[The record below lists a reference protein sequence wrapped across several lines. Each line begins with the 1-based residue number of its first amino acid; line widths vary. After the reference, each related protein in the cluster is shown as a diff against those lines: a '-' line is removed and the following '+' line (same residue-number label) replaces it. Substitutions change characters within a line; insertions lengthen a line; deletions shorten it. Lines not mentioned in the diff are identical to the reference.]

1 MGFLK
6 DIASVA
12 APIVGGMVGG
22 PMGAQIGSAIGGAIS
37 SRQMA
42 KQAGETAAQY
52 DARMRQLGQ
61 QGFFK
66 PVAMKTLYGQSEFKV
81 DPVTGAVTSAGYTPS
96 ETVQEQQG
104 RLGVLMGQGLTAAEQ
119 AVPFAQQYA
128 EPAQG
133 LFNLGQSYLA
143 DTPEEA
149 RQRYMQQQMDALR
162 PYDIE
167 EEQRLA
173 AGVFGRGRGG
183 LSVGT
188 GGQPELQALA
198 EARRRRDLQLAA
210 GAEQAA
216 QQQIGFGTQQ
226 LGKAAGLMG
235 TGYDMMQ
242 GSLSPYQSYLANQ
255 ARLEELAQQ
264 PLEMGLN
271 VGSTAMTG
279 QQFGANMGKSGAL
292 GTAQQQLA
300 SAERKNEMMQGL
312 FGNQEL
318 LGNVGDAVRT
328 GIGKVGG
335 LFGSSSPT
343 MPSNVLMPGG
353 GIGGA
358 MSAYDN
364 MGSYGMTPTQT
375 SFGSVPFSGQPVS
388 YI

>member
-6 DIASVA
+6 DIAAVA
-12 APIVGGMVGG
+12 APIAGAYFGG
-22 PMGAQIGSAIGGAIS
+22 PAGAQIGSAIGGAIS

-42 KQAGETAAQY
+42 KQAGESAAQY
-52 DARMRQLGQ
+52 DARMRQLQ
-61 QGFFK
+61 QRGAFK
-66 PVAMKTLYGQSEFKV
+66 PVAMKTLYGQSEFKT
-81 DPVTGAVTSAGYTPS
+81 DPVTGAVTSASYTPS

-128 EPAQG
+128 APAQG

-226 LGKAAGLMG
+226 LGKASGLMG
-235 TGYDMMQ
+235 TGYDLMQ
-242 GSLSPYQSYLANQ
+242 GSLAPYQSYLQNQ

-264 PLEMGLN
+264 PLELGLN
-271 VGSTAMTG
+271 VGATAMTG
-279 QQFGANMGKSGAL
+279 QQFGADLAQAGAGEIADQQAAARRRQSELMSG
-292 GTAQQQLA
+292 
-300 SAERKNEMMQGL
+300 
-312 FGNQEL
+312 F
-318 LGNVGDAVRT
+318 LGNTKLQGDIGSAIKT
-328 GIGKVGG
+328 GIGKIGG
-335 LFGSSSPT
+335 LFSGGVPGF
-343 MPSNVLMPGG
+343 GG
-353 GIGGA
+353 G
-358 MSAYDN
+358 
-364 MGSYGMTPTQT
+364 
-375 SFGSVPFSGQPVS
+375 SFGGGQAVPYSSGMSTPGLMFGQRS
-388 YI
+388 Y

>member
-6 DIASVA
+6 DIVSVA
-12 APIVGGMVGG
+12 APVVGNMIAPGIGG
-22 PMGAQIGSAIGGAIS
+22 QIGSAIGGAIAG
-37 SRQMA
+37 RQQA
-42 KQAGETAAQY
+42 KRAGESAAQY
-52 DARMRQLGQ
+52 DARMRQLQQ
-61 QGFFK
+61 QGFFR

-81 DPVTGAVTSAGYTPS
+81 DPVTGAVTSASYTPS
-96 ETVQEQQG
+96 ESVQEQQG

-133 LFNLGQSYLA
+133 LFSLGQSYLA

-242 GSLSPYQSYLANQ
+242 GSLAPYQSYLANQ

-271 VGSTAMTG
+271 VGATAMTG
-279 QQFGANMGKSGAL
+279 QQFGAYMGKAGA
-292 GTAQQQLA
+292 GVTAQQQLA
-300 SAERKNEMMQGL
+300 SAERENEMMQGL
-312 FGNQEL
+312 FEGDL
-318 LGNVGDAVRT
+318 LTDAGSAIKT
-328 GIGKVGG
+328 GIGKIGG
-335 LFGSSSPT
+335 LFSGGVPGF
-343 MPSNVLMPGG
+343 GG
-353 GIGGA
+353 G
-358 MSAYDN
+358 
-364 MGSYGMTPTQT
+364 
-375 SFGSVPFSGQPVS
+375 SFGGGQAVPYSSGMSTPGLMFGQRS
-388 YI
+388 Y

>member
-6 DIASVA
+6 DAISVA
-12 APIVGGMVGG
+12 APIVGNMIAPGIGG
-22 PMGAQIGSAIGGAIS
+22 QIGSAVGSAIS
-37 SRQMA
+37 GRQMA

-66 PVAMKTLYGQSEFKV
+66 PVAMKTLYGQSEFKT
-81 DPVTGAVTSAGYTPS
+81 DPITGAVTSASYTPS

-128 EPAQG
+128 APAQG
-133 LFNLGQSYLA
+133 LFSLGQEYLA

-167 EEQRLA
+167 EEQRLLA
-173 AGVFGRGRGG
+173 MGFGRGTTG
-183 LSVGT
+183 LSVGA
-188 GGQPELQALA
+188 GGNPMLKALQ
-198 EARRRRDLQLAA
+198 EGRNRRGLQLAA
-210 GAEQAA
+210 NAEQAA

-235 TGYDMMQ
+235 TGYDTMQ
-242 GSLSPYQSYLANQ
+242 ASLAPYQSYLSNQ
-255 ARLEELAQQ
+255 ANLEKLAQQ

-279 QQFGANMGKSGAL
+279 QQFGSNMAKAGA
-292 GTAQQQLA
+292 GVTAQQQLA
-300 SAERKNEMMQGL
+300 SAERQNEMMQGL
-312 FGNQEL
+312 FEGDL
-318 LGNVGDAVRT
+318 LTDAGSAIKT
-328 GIGKVGG
+328 GIGKIGG
-335 LFGSSSPT
+335 LFGGGSS
-343 MPSNVLMPGG
+343 MIPGG
-353 GIGGA
+353 GFGGGQA
-358 MSAYDN
+358 VPYSSGMSTPGL
-364 MGSYGMTPTQT
+364 MFGQRSY
-375 SFGSVPFSGQPVS
+375 
-388 YI
+388 